1 LLFGAT
7 KREPP
12 RQLRGS
18 ARTGRLSFWF
28 ILCVGWDTLSTA
40 GYDIPLDGDVLGEN
54 ASTQSRDPGC
64 PSPGSLSLF
73 HDPLHRKKLMGV
85 VDPITKELIEP
96 RLHHHSLIAELGQRI
111 VRFREF
117 VVFDGSR
124 VFPEYVVAYKRA
136 PKPER
141 REPEPEPEP
150 EPEHEPEPEE
160 SDADASMP

>member
-1 LLFGAT
+1 MLY
-7 KREPP
+7 
-12 RQLRGS
+12 
-18 ARTGRLSFWF
+18 
-28 ILCVGWDTLSTA
+28 ILVCRVIMGYSIRTA
-40 GYDIPLDGDVLGEN
+40 GYDIPLDGDVLGKN
-54 ASTQSRDPGC
+54 ASTQPRDPGC

-117 VVFDGSR
+117 VVFDGSH

-150 EPEHEPEPEE
+150 EPEHEHEPEPEE